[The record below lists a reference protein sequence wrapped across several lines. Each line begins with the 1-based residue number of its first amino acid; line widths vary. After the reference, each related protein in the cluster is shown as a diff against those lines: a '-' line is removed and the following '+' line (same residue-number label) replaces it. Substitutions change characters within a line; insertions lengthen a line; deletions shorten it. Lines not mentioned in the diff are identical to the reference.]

1 MFFSERKRLNEI
13 QLAEASGKSLWT
25 DEIPKSLRVKT
36 IRLARSFEDE
46 LNEWPRRYNRL
57 FVLSEARELLL
68 NDTGEIHLHNSYS
81 DDVEDMGNFILNCDK
96 SRFPDAIEALS
107 AAISTNDQIARQT
120 SLADQ
125 FEMGM
130 NELLKSY
137 RVNFTLENGEV
148 IPLEDTAVHSEIV
161 LPTLRLLNKRGWGKV
176 EEPFRE
182 AIREIANNKPDDAVT
197 DATTAL
203 QEGLRKIGCTGKDL
217 KSLLT
222 SAKST
227 VLKGAD
233 AKFVDAVDSLIKW
246 ASAARVNDGDN
257 HKTAE
262 TDDERAWFVVNTVG
276 ILLLYLS
283 KNK

>member
-13 QLAEASGKSLWT
+13 QLAEADGKSLWT
-25 DEIPKSLRVKT
+25 GEIPNSLRVKT

-46 LNEWPRRYNRL
+46 LNEWPRRYSRL
-57 FVLSEARELLL
+57 LILFEARELLL
-68 NDTGEIHLHNSYS
+68 NDTGETHLHNSYS
-81 DDVEDMGNFILNCDK
+81 DEVEDMGNFILNCDK
-96 SRFPDAIEALS
+96 SRFPDAIEALY

-120 SLADQ
+120 TLADQ

-130 NELLKSY
+130 NDLLKSY
-137 RVNFTLENGEV
+137 RVNVTIENGEV
-148 IPLEDTAVHSEIV
+148 IPLEDTAVHSEVV

-182 AIREIANNKPDDAVT
+182 SIREIANNKPDDAVT

-203 QEGLRKIGCTGKDL
+203 QEGLRKMGCTGKDL
-217 KSLLT
+217 KSLLA

-227 VLKGAD
+227 ILKGSDSKFID
-233 AKFVDAVDSLIKW
+233 AIDPLIKW
-246 ASAARVNDGDN
+246 SAAARVNDGDN
-257 HKTAE
+257 HKTADTE
-262 TDDERAWFVVNTVG
+262 NERAWFVVNTVG

-283 KNK
+283 KIK